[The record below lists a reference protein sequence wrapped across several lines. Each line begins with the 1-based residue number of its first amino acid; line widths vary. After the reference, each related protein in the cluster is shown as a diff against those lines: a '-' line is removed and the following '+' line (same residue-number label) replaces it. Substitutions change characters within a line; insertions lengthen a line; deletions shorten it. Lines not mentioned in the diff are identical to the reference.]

1 MTAPLALLSSA
12 GADGCVDTARDPRQ
26 ALLALA
32 SATSCECASISDGG
46 EGAPGG
52 GVESVDE
59 SVAFGAPADE
69 AATHDVA
76 GAESAGAGASSDTA
90 AATLPICA
98 LIGVAAHVAVGNGP
112 VAAAVDTYILML

>member
-1 MTAPLALLSSA
+1 M
-12 GADGCVDTARDPRQ
+12 
-26 ALLALA
+26 
-32 SATSCECASISDGG
+32 
-46 EGAPGG
+46 
-52 GVESVDE
+52 ESVDE

-112 VAAAVDTYILML
+112 VAAAVDTLEMAVGAAASDAAPLSAPRPPAAAAAAAAAAFSADAAESCAAAGV